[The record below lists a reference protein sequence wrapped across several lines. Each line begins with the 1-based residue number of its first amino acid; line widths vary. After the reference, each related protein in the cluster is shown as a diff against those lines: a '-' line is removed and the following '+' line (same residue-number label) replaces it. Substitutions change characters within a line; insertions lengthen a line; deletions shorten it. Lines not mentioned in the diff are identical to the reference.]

1 MAVPLDPTDPA
12 RLTPAERL
20 DALAAILAAGVRR
33 ALAAHPPDPVG
44 SDLESAVDRLDPS
57 AGQSVHAPRG

>member
-1 MAVPLDPTDPA
+1 MAVPFDPTDPA

-33 ALAAHPPDPVG
+33 ALAARPPEPLK
-44 SDLESAVDRLDPS
+44 SEPESPADGLDP
-57 AGQSVHAPRG
+57 AAEQSVHAPRG